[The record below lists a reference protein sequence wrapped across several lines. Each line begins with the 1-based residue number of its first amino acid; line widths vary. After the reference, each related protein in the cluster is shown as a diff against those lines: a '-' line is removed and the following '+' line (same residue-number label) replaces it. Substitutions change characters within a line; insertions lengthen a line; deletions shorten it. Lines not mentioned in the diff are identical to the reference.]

1 MVQTPCE
8 TSTDEGNLFPTTIEF
23 WAGLVEES
31 PSKMKKK
38 REVHICPRC
47 HYPLLPVHSVRGTKR
62 SIIALTCPEPYCD
75 HIEFA
80 TVPGTEL
87 RPATSE
93 PDPQRQVS

>member
-38 REVHICPRC
+38 REVHVCPRC
-47 HYPLLPVHSVRGTKR
+47 HYPLLPVHSVRGSKR

-80 TVPGTEL
+80 TVPRTEL
-87 RPATSE
+87 RPSTSE
-93 PDPQRQVS
+93 LDPQRQVS